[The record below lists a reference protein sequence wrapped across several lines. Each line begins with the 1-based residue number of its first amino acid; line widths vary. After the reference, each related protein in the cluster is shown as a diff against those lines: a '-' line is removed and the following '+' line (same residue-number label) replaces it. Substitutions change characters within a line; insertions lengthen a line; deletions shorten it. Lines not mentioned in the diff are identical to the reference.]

1 MRLREVLSFNNY
13 PSSRLNEKITKSLL
27 KGNYKSI
34 GKVKTNSSADQ
45 SDMKEI
51 TLNKFLAQPP
61 VGFQKNTKPPTYE
74 LIENSEHFQFWTVF
88 EIFSQVFHNCFSP
101 TTRNFMHVALNCCST
116 DKINNKQR
124 CSTTM
129 NSKKDLIC
137 IRIGYGLYG
146 IHKIE
151 IK

>member
-61 VGFQKNTKPPTYE
+61 VGF
-74 LIENSEHFQFWTVF
+74 
-88 EIFSQVFHNCFSP
+88 
-101 TTRNFMHVALNCCST
+101 
-116 DKINNKQR
+116 
-124 CSTTM
+124 
-129 NSKKDLIC
+129 
-137 IRIGYGLYG
+137 
-146 IHKIE
+146 
-151 IK
+151 